1 RLASAPSVDDVEDV
15 ASEMADRFGPP
26 PAPARDLVHMMRTKV
41 ELRRL
46 RALGCEATARGVT
59 LHLRE
64 DTPLDVPKLLAM
76 VQAKRSPY
84 KLTPDMRLS
93 RRFDPD
99 APGQAPRSGLDA
111 VDVVLGELAP
121 AWKAA

>member
-1 RLASAPSVDDVEDV
+1 
-15 ASEMADRFGPP
+15 M
-26 PAPARDLVHMMRTKV
+26 HMMRIKG

-46 RALGCEATARGVT
+46 RALGGEAPAQGGP

-99 APGQAPRSGLDA
+99 GPGQAPRSGLDA
-111 VDVVLGELAP
+111 IDVVLGELAP